1 MMNNKTDIDESLK
14 TLQGYSILTESEEEI
29 KGEDTIQLTNFLMD
43 YLQLDDDEK
52 LNFMKMISYFF
63 AESLTIVYQNIKST
77 DYDNYPVQQ
86 SSTATTESVKVEIA
100 QKKDQMG
107 IKQQLLEQQRINIE
121 HCLSFFDK
129 YQNKTK

>member
-63 AESLTIVYQNIKST
+63 AESPTTVYQSIKST

-86 SSTATTESVKVEIA
+86 FSTATIESIKAEIA
-100 QKKDQMG
+100 KEKDQMG

-121 HCLSFFDK
+121 HCLSYFNK
-129 YQNKTK
+129 Y

>member
-1 MMNNKTDIDESLK
+1 MMNNKADIDESLK
-14 TLQGYSILTESEEEI
+14 TLQGYSVLTESEEEI
-29 KGEDTIQLTNFLMD
+29 KGEDTVQLTNFLMD

-63 AESLTIVYQNIKST
+63 AESLTAVYQSIKST

-86 SSTATTESVKVEIA
+86 FSTATIESIKAEIA

-121 HCLSFFDK
+121 HCLSYFNK
-129 YQNKTK
+129 Y

>member
-1 MMNNKTDIDESLK
+1 MMNNKADIDESLK
-14 TLQGYSILTESEEEI
+14 TLQGYSVLTESEEEI
-29 KGEDTIQLTNFLMD
+29 KGEDTVQLTNFLMD

-77 DYDNYPVQQ
+77 DYDNYPVER
-86 SSTATTESVKVEIA
+86 SNIEATESVKVEIA

-107 IKQQLLEQQRINIE
+107 IKQHLLDQQRINID
-121 HCLSFFDK
+121 HCLSYFNK
-129 YQNKTK
+129 YQNKTE

>member
-29 KGEDTIQLTNFLMD
+29 KDEDTVQLTNFLMD

-63 AESLTIVYQNIKST
+63 AESLTIVYQSIKST

>member
-14 TLQGYSILTESEEEI
+14 TLQGYSILTESEEEV

-63 AESLTIVYQNIKST
+63 AESLTTVYQSIKST

-86 SSTATTESVKVEIA
+86 FSTATIES
-100 QKKDQMG
+100 
-107 IKQQLLEQQRINIE
+107 IKSRD
-121 HCLSFFDK
+121 S
-129 YQNKTK
+129 

>member
-1 MMNNKTDIDESLK
+1 MMNNKADIDESLK
-14 TLQGYSILTESEEEI
+14 TLQGYSVLTESEEEI
-29 KGEDTIQLTNFLMD
+29 KGEDTVQLTNFLMD

-52 LNFMKMISYFF
+52 LNFMKMISCFF

-86 SSTATTESVKVEIA
+86 FSTATIESIKAEIA

-121 HCLSFFDK
+121 HCLSYFNK
-129 YQNKTK
+129 Y

>member
-63 AESLTIVYQNIKST
+63 AESLTTVYQSIKST

-86 SSTATTESVKVEIA
+86 FSTATIESIKAEIA
-100 QKKDQMG
+100 KEKDQMG

-121 HCLSFFDK
+121 HCLSYFNK
-129 YQNKTK
+129 Y